1 MLPSKG
7 KRRSST
13 VKIYDMPLTHA
24 AGGVQYDDRGKLLHS
39 IKSNPMINNPII
51 NRFAVIV
58 LMFAV
63 YAAGV
68 SSGSEQTVLTAQG
81 EPVCQQVLKP

>member
-1 MLPSKG
+1 MVY
-7 KRRSST
+7 ST
-13 VKIYDMPLTHA
+13 RTGA
-24 AGGVQYDDRGKLLHS
+24 SLLYP
-39 IKSNPMINNPII
+39 IKSNSMINNPFV
-51 NRFAVIV
+51 NRLAVIV

-68 SSGSEQTVLTAQG
+68 SGGREQTVLTAQG

>member
-1 MLPSKG
+1 MVY
-7 KRRSST
+7 ST
-13 VKIYDMPLTHA
+13 GT
-24 AGGVQYDDRGKLLHS
+24 GGKLLHP
-39 IKSNPMINNPII
+39 IKSNPMINNPFV
-51 NRFAVIV
+51 NRLAVIV

-68 SSGSEQTVLTAQG
+68 SGGREQTVLTAQG

>member
-1 MLPSKG
+1 MVY
-7 KRRSST
+7 ST
-13 VKIYDMPLTHA
+13 GTGA
-24 AGGVQYDDRGKLLHS
+24 SLLRS
-39 IKSNPMINNPII
+39 IKYNPMINNPFI
-51 NRFAVIV
+51 NRLAVIV

-68 SSGSEQTVLTAQG
+68 SGGREQTVLSAQG

>member
-1 MLPSKG
+1 M
-7 KRRSST
+7 
-13 VKIYDMPLTHA
+13 I
-24 AGGVQYDDRGKLLHS
+24 
-39 IKSNPMINNPII
+39 SNPIV
-51 NRFAVIV
+51 NRLAVIA

-68 SSGSEQTVLTAQG
+68 SGGREQTVLTAQG